1 MMFHVMVCQV
11 KTLWHLPRGLQRNG
25 RATMKT
31 EVRYSSATVLV
42 TYQTTQN
49 IAMWASVSGMF
60 SSSHRNFPFCSSVEI
75 KFVYQTK
82 TWLVLNTK
90 HRLSGLWHRVVWQ
103 AGSLPM
109 IQRSLDF
116 MLPFSCTDNTVKT
129 LQAPFNMCLQSMH
142 MTFLTSYSLFRTADL
157 TFTAFKSAAL
167 ITVTAKCLIKS
178 KARDND
184 SIRSSFH
191 STVTASAAGFLHSPL
206 SAVTVPRLYTLHT
219 NPSSW
224 TDTAR
229 GLLTCHRWFQAPSS
243 RQRPLLP

>member
-1 MMFHVMVCQV
+1 MMFHVMVYQV

-31 EVRYSSATVLV
+31 EVRYSSATVLA

-49 IAMWASVSGMF
+49 MAMWASVSGMF

-129 LQAPFNMCLQSMH
+129 LQAPLTCVCQVCTWRFSQATLYSEPLTSPSPPSKAQLSLQS
-142 MTFLTSYSLFRTADL
+142 LQN
-157 TFTAFKSAAL
+157 
-167 ITVTAKCLIKS
+167 V
-178 KARDND
+178 
-184 SIRSSFH
+184 
-191 STVTASAAGFLHSPL
+191 
-206 SAVTVPRLYTLHT
+206 
-219 NPSSW
+219 
-224 TDTAR
+224 
-229 GLLTCHRWFQAPSS
+229 
-243 RQRPLLP
+243 